1 MDSFTIVLQRSQRE
15 LVVPSGRTILETLQ
29 AAGFV
34 VPNSCGA
41 GTCGAC
47 KVRVIE
53 GVPDHDDVVLRPDE
67 RARNDQIM
75 VCCSGSKTPR
85 LALDL

>member
-1 MDSFTIVLQRSQRE
+1 MDSFKIVLHRSQRE
-15 LVVPSGRTILETLQ
+15 LVVHRGRSILETLQ
-29 AAGFV
+29 DAGFV

-47 KVRVIE
+47 KVKVIE
-53 GVPDHDDVVLRPDE
+53 GLPDHYDVVLRPDE
-67 RARNDQIM
+67 RARNDRIM

-85 LALDL
+85 RVLDL